1 MTEIHYL
8 CKIDKNLYSV
18 VTPDIT
24 TDEVIISEERIAHIK
39 ERHPNDYERFV
50 KYIPEII
57 AHPDYIISAN
67 KAHTAVILKEIEDS
81 GEKFKLIL
89 RLKVSDD
96 PTEYRNSVITFWSIG
111 DTTWKKTLKNK
122 VILYSRK

>member
-50 KYIPEII
+50 QYIPEII

-81 GEKFKLIL
+81 GERFKLIL

-111 DTTWKKTLKNK
+111 DTTWKKTLDLFGN
-122 VILYSRK
+122 